1 MNDKL
6 TREDI
11 ELLMPFYVNGTLSDG
26 EKQQVEAALETDQA
40 LQDEKAFLQRLQAEV
55 KSIPDAANSPG
66 EFGLKRLQNS
76 LKAQKRVQSVTPKW
90 RLAAIAASFLLVV
103 QTTTMVMLTPEPDSY
118 RQAGGEQT
126 AQLILV
132 TFQPDATEAQIREL
146 LLSQQ
151 LRIVEGPSALG
162 IYTLSAG
169 SDPAAVSSLL
179 EQNDIIDSVQ
189 LNR

>member
-26 EKQQVEAALETDQA
+26 EQQQVEAALETDQA
-40 LQDEKAFLQRLQAEV
+40 LQDDKDFLQRLQAEV
-55 KSIPDAANSPG
+55 KSMPDAANSPG

-76 LKAQKRVQSVTPKW
+76 LTVQKKVRNSTQKW

-103 QTTTMVMLTPEPDSY
+103 QTTTMVMLTPGPDGY

-126 AQLILV
+126 GQLLLV

-146 LLSQQ
+146 LLNQQ
-151 LRIVEGPSALG
+151 LSIVEGPSALG

-169 SDPAAVSSLL
+169 SDPVAVSSRL
-179 EQNDIIDSVQ
+179 EQSDIIDSVQ
-189 LNR
+189 LNQ